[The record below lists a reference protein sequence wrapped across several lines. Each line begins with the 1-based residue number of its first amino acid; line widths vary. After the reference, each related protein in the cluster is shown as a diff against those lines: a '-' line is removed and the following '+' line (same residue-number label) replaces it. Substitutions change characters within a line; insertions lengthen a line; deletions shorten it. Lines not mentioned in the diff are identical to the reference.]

1 MNSSSSWS
9 AVLSLVYGGN
19 QLLWVAAQI
28 ALLVVIAT
36 VVRRHRPDAYRPLLA
51 WSIVGLVFG
60 VVGWVGGFAVRVV
73 MARDGIDA
81 MLKAQVATGLVG
93 AVEHV
98 ILVVLLIRGLV
109 ALAQPPKVP
118 ITPAQPPYR

>member
-9 AVLSLVYGGN
+9 AVLSFVYGAN
-19 QLLWVAAQI
+19 QLLWVAAQVT
-28 ALLVVIAT
+28 LLVVIAT

-60 VVGWVGGFAVRVV
+60 VVGWIAAFAMRVV

-81 MLKAQVATGLVG
+81 VLKTQAATGLLG

-109 ALAQPPKVP
+109 ALAQPPK
-118 ITPAQPPYR
+118 TPVTPGQPPYR